1 MSDRVVIHMD
11 GKTQTSSSNM
21 NKLNVIKPLQFITG
35 TLSEVYLQS
44 SSSIENNQQYMLLC
58 A

>member
-21 NKLNVIKPLQFITG
+21 NKLNVIKPLQSITG